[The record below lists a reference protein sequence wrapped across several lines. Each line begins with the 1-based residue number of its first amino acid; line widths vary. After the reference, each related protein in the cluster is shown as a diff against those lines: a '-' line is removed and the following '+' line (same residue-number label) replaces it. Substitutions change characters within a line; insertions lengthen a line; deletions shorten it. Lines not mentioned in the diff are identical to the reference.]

1 MPSHIIVPSQPQL
14 VEEVSK
20 YKATYALEPLNPGYG
35 VTLANSLRRV
45 MLSSLIGSAATYYKI
60 NGVDHEF
67 SSITNVLED
76 MIDITLNVK
85 ALRFTLD
92 QEDQVTG
99 KIKTSGQKL
108 VTAAD
113 IELPTGAE
121 VVNPESPI
129 LTLTDPEATL
139 DMEITIERG
148 VGFKKGEEQDS
159 KSEVGLVAVDSV
171 FTPVTRVSYDVQDM
185 RVGDQTNYNRVLLTV
200 TTDGTLSPLQAIEES
215 ARILVTQF
223 SALVPGQEVTEEN
236 AQEEVVEE
244 ELESSSSYEL
254 SQIQVENLEIP
265 QRTKKALM
273 AADITNL
280 AQLQQM
286 SRDEVAMIKGV
297 SDRALK
303 TLAQEVEKFD
313 FTLN

>member
-14 VEEVSK
+14 VEEVNK

-45 MLSSLIGSAATYYKI
+45 MLSSLVGSAATYYKI

-67 SSITNVLED
+67 SSIPNVLED
-76 MIDITLNVK
+76 MIDITLNIK

-92 QEDQVTG
+92 QESQVTG
-99 KIKTSGQKL
+99 HIKTSGQKL
-108 VTAAD
+108 VTASD
-113 IELPTGAE
+113 IELPTGVE
-121 VVNPESPI
+121 VVDPETPI

-185 RVGDQTNYNRVLLTV
+185 RVGDQTNYNRVLFTV
-200 TTDGTLSPLQAIEES
+200 TTDGTISPLQAIEES

-223 SALVPGQEVTEEN
+223 TALVSEQLTTG
-236 AQEEVVEE
+236 EEVISEE
-244 ELESSSSYEL
+244 DSEEPEPSYEL
-254 SQIQVENLEIP
+254 SQIQIDNLEIP
-265 QRTKKALM
+265 QRTKKALV
-273 AADITNL
+273 AAEITNL

-313 FTLN
+313 FTLD

>member
-14 VEEVSK
+14 VEEVNK

-45 MLSSLIGSAATYYKI
+45 MLSSLVGSAATYYKI

-67 SSITNVLED
+67 SSIPNVLED
-76 MIDITLNVK
+76 MIDITLNIK

-92 QEDQVTG
+92 QESQVTG
-99 KIKTSGQKL
+99 HIKTSGQKL
-108 VTAAD
+108 VTASD
-113 IELPTGAE
+113 IELPTGVE
-121 VVNPESPI
+121 VVDPETPI

-185 RVGDQTNYNRVLLTV
+185 RVGDQTNYNRVLFTV
-200 TTDGTLSPLQAIEES
+200 TTDGTISPLQAIEES

-223 SALVPGQEVTEEN
+223 TALVSEQLTTG
-236 AQEEVVEE
+236 EEVISEEDSE
-244 ELESSSSYEL
+244 ELEPSYEL
-254 SQIQVENLEIP
+254 SQIQIDNLEIP
-265 QRTKKALM
+265 QRTKKALV
-273 AADITNL
+273 AAEITNL

-313 FTLN
+313 FTLD